1 MTADCFK
8 NNSIFGSASMSASL
22 NKLLFQVSINDFSHG
37 NTKYLQSKNDHNN
50 LGIYQNASLKH
61 KFINELHN
69 RQSDYHLVSFARC
82 RHFTARV
89 FLSDYFNFVS
99 PRRLSSKIIIT
110 ETNRNCFPPPT
121 TFSKKSNTDRDRYI
135 GYVCQFAKKLKRI
148 CDINPSPR

>member
-8 NNSIFGSASMSASL
+8 NNSIFGSASMAASL

-50 LGIYQNASLKH
+50 LGIYQNESLKH
-61 KFINELHN
+61 KLINELHN
-69 RQSDYHLVSFARC
+69 RQSDYYLGSFARC

-99 PRRLSSKIIIT
+99 PRRLS
-110 ETNRNCFPPPT
+110 
-121 TFSKKSNTDRDRYI
+121 
-135 GYVCQFAKKLKRI
+135 
-148 CDINPSPR
+148 